1 MEQQW
6 WHQAIV
12 YQVYPKSFKDTNDDG
27 VGDIRGIIE
36 KLDYIQSLGVN
47 VLWLNPIFKSPQVDH
62 GYDISDYYQL
72 DPQFGTIA
80 DMEELIAES
89 GKRGLKVILDFV
101 VNHTSDLHPWFIES
115 RKSKDNPY
123 RDFYIWRDGHDGKE
137 PTNWASFFGGST
149 WAYDPKTDQ
158 YYFHLFDKKM
168 PDLNWENPKLRKE
181 VYQIA
186 EFWLKKG
193 IAGFR
198 LDAIIH
204 LAKDQRFQN
213 YESGANNGDYVI
225 AEPCYAHLPRVH
237 EFIREFNHAV
247 HKINPDSLLIGE
259 AASADSERA
268 TLYTAPENEEFDC
281 IISFEQLEPELLHE
295 DAELPKN
302 WQIGHLNLANF
313 KKTMK
318 QWQEDLYEHGWS
330 ALFWNNHDMPR
341 LLTRFGDTRY
351 PMESATMLATLM
363 YLQRGMPI
371 IYQGEEIGMTNLRL
385 SEIND
390 YNDSGIEGF
399 VKKARGL
406 GYTTSEILN
415 RVHSCSR
422 QTSRGAMQWS
432 KGLNAGFSTIKPW
445 LGVNDDYLKVNVEE
459 QENNPESILNY
470 YRDLLRI
477 RLERKV
483 FVEGN
488 WELIDEENPSIYA
501 YKRHYNDQSALVLCN
516 FTNKPHVFHYPNL
529 PSWNCILNNKGKRE
543 RLHEQL
549 VLERYECYVL
559 IKEK

>member
-149 WAYDPKTDQ
+149 WAYDPTTDQ

-213 YESGANNGDYVI
+213 YESDTNDGDYVI

-237 EFIREFNHAV
+237 EFIRKFNHAI
-247 HKINPDSLLIGE
+247 HKINPNILLIGE
-259 AASADSERA
+259 AASADSELA
-268 TLYTAPENEEFDC
+268 KLYTDPENEEFDC
-281 IISFEQLEPELLHE
+281 IISFQQLEPELLHE

-351 PMESATMLATLM
+351 PRESATMLATLM

-390 YNDSGIEGF
+390 YNDSGIEYF